1 MGSADLLKT
10 YRARRDFK
18 QTPEPANGGARS
30 GSGKA
35 LRFVVQKHAA
45 RSLHYD
51 FRLELQGTLKSWA
64 VPKGPSLDPAVKRMA
79 VHVEDHPLAYAGFEG
94 TIPPGQ
100 YGAGHVIVW
109 DRGLW
114 TPVGDPAAG
123 LKNGKLKFELHGE
136 KLKGSWTLVRM
147 HGRGDESHEPWL
159 LIKEQDDYAR
169 PEQVFDVLQALPN
182 SVLSGKPLPGKTAT
196 ETGSSAPVAQTK
208 KPAPKA
214 APKKKPATAHE
225 TATEGAPE
233 SQTRNPARTTGGS
246 ARPGNSFADGIPE
259 GAVKAELPGT
269 LAPELATLVNR
280 VPADP
285 QDWIFEIKFDGYRL
299 LTRIKGDS
307 VHCLTRNGNDWTAK
321 LPRLAK
327 AVAQLGMRSAWLDG
341 EIVVMNDQG
350 VPSFGALQN
359 AFDSASTADIRYYV
373 FDLPFYDGL
382 DLRQVPLTQRREILR
397 TALTRN
403 PQDSVRFSEAFDQ
416 SPQELIDS
424 AQRLGLEGVI
434 GKRAASPYV
443 SRRSPDWIKLKTR
456 LRQEFVIGGYTEPKG
471 SRTGLGALL
480 LGVHDAQGKLRYA
493 GNVGTGFNAETLG
506 SLKERLST
514 LHSERS
520 PFAALPAGVKGQW
533 VKPQLL
539 AEVAFGEWTHGGH
552 VRHPVFQGLRTDKPA
567 KNIVRETSTSPVTP
581 RKGSDMPQDAA
592 TAPVHT
598 SRKTRD
604 KAPGTTPESVRITH
618 PDRVIDKTTG
628 FTKQAMVEHYAAVA
642 PLMLPHLKG
651 RPVALVRAPAGIEG
665 ELFFQKHAE
674 ATTIPGIKLLDPALD
689 PGHAPLLE
697 IPSAAAL
704 LEAAQVNVVEFHTWN
719 ATSRAIRKPDRMTF
733 DLDPG
738 EKVGWPEMQEA
749 AQLVRSLLDELGLAS
764 FLKTSG
770 GKGLHV
776 VVPLRRSHDFGTV
789 KDFSHAI
796 VKHLAGVLP
805 QRFVAKS
812 GPKNRVGR
820 IFVDYLR
827 NGFGA
832 TTVSAWSARA
842 RPGLGVSVPVA
853 WDELASL
860 TGGAHWTTTSIGG
873 RLATGNQPW
882 KDYDACANSLAAAMK
897 KLGFKPPAR

>member
-1 MGSADLLKT
+1 MAAEDLLKT
-10 YRARRDFK
+10 YHARRDFK
-18 QTPEPANGGARS
+18 QTPEPAKGGER
-30 GSGKA
+30 SGKA

-51 FRLELQGTLKSWA
+51 FRLELQGSLKSWA
-64 VPKGPSLDPAVKRMA
+64 IPKGPSLDPAVKRMA
-79 VHVEDHPLAYAGFEG
+79 VHVEDHPMAYAGFEG

-114 TPVGDPAAG
+114 APTGDPAAG

-136 KLKGSWTLVRM
+136 KLKGGWTLVRM
-147 HGRGDESHEPWL
+147 HGHAGESHEPWL
-159 LIKEQDDYAR
+159 LMKEQDDHAR
-169 PEQVFDVLQALPN
+169 PEQVFDVLQALPD
-182 SVLSGKPLPGKTAT
+182 SVLSGKPLPGKAAT
-196 ETGSSAPVAQTK
+196 ETQGALRAARTK
-208 KPAPKA
+208 K
-214 APKKKPATAHE
+214 T
-225 TATEGAPE
+225 APE
-233 SQTRNPARTTGGS
+233 SKARKPTRTTAAN
-246 ARPGNSFADGIPE
+246 ARSGKNTPKGIPE

-285 QDWIFEIKFDGYRL
+285 QDWIYEIKFDGYRL
-299 LTRIKGDS
+299 LTRIEGDS
-307 VHCLTRNGNDWTAK
+307 VRCITRNGNDWTAR

-341 EIVVMNDQG
+341 EIVVMNEQG

-359 AFDSASTADIRYYV
+359 AFDSASTAEIRYYV

-403 PQDSVRFSEAFDQ
+403 PQDSIRFSEAFDQ
-416 SPQELIDS
+416 PPQDLIDS

-443 SRRSPDWIKLKTR
+443 SRRSPDWIKLKTQ

-480 LGVHDAQGKLRYA
+480 LGVHDAQGKLQYA
-493 GNVGTGFNAETLG
+493 GNVGTGFNVETLR

-567 KNIVRETSTSPVTP
+567 KNILRETPTSPVTP

-592 TAPVHT
+592 TPGPS
-598 SRKTRD
+598 SRKTPD
-604 KAPGTTPESVRITH
+604 KAPGKAPESVRITH

-651 RPVALVRAPAGIEG
+651 RPVALVRAPTGVGG

-674 ATTIPGIKLLDPALD
+674 ATAIPGIKLLDPALD
-689 PGHAPLLE
+689 PGHEPLLE
-697 IPSAAAL
+697 IPSVAAL
-704 LEAAQVNVVEFHTWN
+704 LEAAQVNAVEFHTWN

-749 AQLVRSLLDELGLAS
+749 AQLVHSLLDELGLAS

-776 VVPLRRSHDFGTV
+776 VVPLRRSYDFDTV

-812 GPKNRVGR
+812 GPKNRVGK

-842 RPGLGVSVPVA
+842 RPGLGVSIPVA

-860 TGGAHWTTTSIGG
+860 TGGSHWTTTTTGG

-897 KLGFKPPAR
+897 KLGFKPPTH